1 MYHVIS
7 EPTPRGP
14 IYLVEDTTTHTR
26 KRGSFDCERSAQAF
40 ADYLNEREGH
50 ETPQRTG
57 RHGNWYLP
65 YIQ

>member
-7 EPTPRGP
+7 EMTPRGP
-14 IYLVEDTTTHTR
+14 IYLVEDTITKSR

-50 ETPQRTG
+50 ETASIRVDTSH
-57 RHGNWYLP
+57 REVAKD
-65 YIQ
+65 

>member
-40 ADYLNEREGH
+40 ADYLNEKEKYNESDGRTREQ
-50 ETPQRTG
+50 T
-57 RHGNWYLP
+57 
-65 YIQ
+65 

>member
-26 KRGSFDCERSAQAF
+26 KCGSFDCERSAQAF
-40 ADYLNEREGH
+40 ADYLNQREGNNGERENQSNH
-50 ETPQRTG
+50 KAT
-57 RHGNWYLP
+57 
-65 YIQ
+65 

>member
-1 MYHVIS
+1 MFHVIS

-40 ADYLNEREGH
+40 ADYLNQREKNDGGIIS
-50 ETPQRTG
+50 EAQRLTG
-57 RHGNWYLP
+57 EP
-65 YIQ
+65 

>member
-7 EPTPRGP
+7 EQTPRGP
-14 IYLVEDTTTHTR
+14 IYLVEDTITKSR

-50 ETPQRTG
+50 DGEIIGEAQRLTG
-57 RHGNWYLP
+57 EP
-65 YIQ
+65 

>member
-40 ADYLNEREGH
+40 ADYLNEREGNS
-50 ETPQRTG
+50 EQNKNERC
-57 RHGNWYLP
+57 
-65 YIQ
+65 Q